1 MCIKHTCS
9 FFFPEYNFCCSRTG
23 IGVSSS
29 PGNTSDVTLLM
40 LVLSCIAA
48 IIKLGP
54 AKVSC
59 VQFFSIIPD
68 TLGRLM
74 DMLIEYIPIQ
84 KAYNSL
90 KSTGLHREFLVHFG
104 PRAAVC
110 NVRNDQ
116 EGNDEAVFW
125 VDLVQKQL
133 RQAIDRERIW
143 SRLTT
148 SESIEVRHIGLGLQL
163 YLICVNTFILI
174 GD

>member
-1 MCIKHTCS
+1 
-9 FFFPEYNFCCSRTG
+9 
-23 IGVSSS
+23 
-29 PGNTSDVTLLM
+29 M

-74 DMLIEYIPIQ
+74 DMLIEYIPIE

-90 KSTGLHREFLVHFG
+90 KNTGLRREFLVHFG

-110 NVRNDQ
+110 NLRNDQ
-116 EGNDEAVFW
+116 EGNDEAAFW
-125 VDLVQKQL
+125 VGLIQNQL

-148 SESIEVRHIGLGLQL
+148 SESIEVRHLCLVLQL
-163 YLICVNTFILI
+163 YLICFNTFILTS
-174 GD
+174 D